1 MYIDVTT
8 IIVPIITIVYEIPLS
23 DSGIVKI
30 IVIHRIVG
38 DAETETM
45 QICLRIFR
53 LYRCVFL

>member
-30 IVIHRIVG
+30 VVIHRIVG
-38 DAETETM
+38 DAETM
-45 QICLRIFR
+45 QVCLRIFR
-53 LYRCVFL
+53 YYKCVFL